1 MKPGKTGLR
10 RLLDATG
17 YSMQGIG
24 AIWRNEAAFRQEV
37 VLVLVLLPLSFFLA
51 VDALQW
57 LLLVAPLVLVLVVE
71 LLNSAIESV
80 VDRIGHESHELSGRA
95 KDMGSAA
102 VLFCLVLI
110 ALSWG
115 SIAWQN
121 FGGPAA
127 TGSVIAAD
135 ARTDPVVDPAGACKP
150 NPPKEPIACTME
162 WRPVCGCDG
171 VTYSNPCTARAAGI
185 GRFTEGECVPTGRD

>member
-10 RLLDATG
+10 RLLDALG
-17 YSMQGIG
+17 YSMKGIG

-37 VLVLVLLPLSFFLA
+37 VLVSVLLPLAFFLA
-51 VDALQW
+51 TDAQQW

-71 LLNSAIESV
+71 LLNSAIETV
-80 VDRIGHESHELSGRA
+80 VDRIGPESHELSGRA

-102 VLFCLVLI
+102 VFFCLVLI

-115 SIAWQN
+115 GIAWQN
-121 FGGPAA
+121 FGSSMSAEPVVAVDTPAEKP
-127 TGSVIAAD
+127 
-135 ARTDPVVDPAGACKP
+135 TDPTGPCKP
-150 NPPKEPIACTME
+150 NPPREPMACTME

-171 VTYSNPCTARAAGI
+171 VTYSNPCSARAAGI
-185 GRFTEGECVPTGRD
+185 ERFSDGECAPANRD